1 MVREGEGLGDGA
13 EGEMASEMA
22 SDEVRDGKREGE
34 GSDDSSPPHPS
45 PQLGEQERHRFRAAA
60 AFRRRGVPF
69 AFSCFELRK

>member
-45 PQLGEQERHRFRAAA
+45 PQLGEKERHVLGRPRRSDGAAA
-60 AFRRRGVPF
+60 PS
-69 AFSCFELRK
+69 AFSRFKL